1 MPAKVAVANPESVT
15 DAPLV
20 VATPTGLLVNERI
33 GPLRSNSVPI
43 LGNKP

>member
-1 MPAKVAVANPESVT
+1 SVT

-20 VATPTGLLVNERI
+20 VATPTGLLVKTRV
-33 GPLRSNSVPI
+33 GPLRSNSDPI